1 MCPKARTRLQ
11 ATACCGINHAVA
23 GVIAV
28 IRRMTQHA
36 TDQTGV
42 FLPADQA
49 GDLTVGG
56 DFAAGDFS
64 DGGKDFV
71 GEAVVFGAHKREVK
85 L

>member
-1 MCPKARTRLQ
+1 
-11 ATACCGINHAVA
+11 
-23 GVIAV
+23 
-28 IRRMTQHA
+28 MTQHA

-42 FLPADQA
+42 FFPADQA